1 MDHVWC
7 LSYFDW
13 ESPLQLWFFST
24 EEKAKE
30 AINDLLSGRKET
42 HFNIMKYTVDSSNR
56 MLEN

>member
-30 AINDLLSGRKET
+30 AIKKLLTGRKET
-42 HFNIMKYTVDSSNR
+42 HFYVSKYMVDST
-56 MLEN
+56 LEN